1 MDNKYINIYN
11 NLVNL
16 TRNKILYENF
26 SSQDTFSDRLIF
38 FLFHFGFFLMV
49 FKKKTKKETLQEIYD
64 YNFKQL
70 ELSIREMGYGD
81 VSINKKMKTYLN
93 IFHAILNKID
103 NWENLSDFEKSKILS
118 NFLNINEVKPNL
130 IDYFNKYLLNLSNNT
145 LNYYIKG
152 VIKPKI

>member
-1 MDNKYINIYN
+1 
-11 NLVNL
+11 
-16 TRNKILYENF
+16 
-26 SSQDTFSDRLIF
+26 
-38 FLFHFGFFLMV
+38 MV
-49 FKKKTKKETLQEIYD
+49 FKKNTEKKILQEIYD

-81 VSINKKMKTYLN
+81 VAINKKMKNYLN
-93 IFHAILNKID
+93 IFHAILDKID
-103 NWENLSDFEKSKILS
+103 NWENLSDFEKNKILC
-118 NFLNINEVKPNL
+118 NFLNINEVKSNL

>member
-1 MDNKYINIYN
+1 
-11 NLVNL
+11 
-16 TRNKILYENF
+16 
-26 SSQDTFSDRLIF
+26 
-38 FLFHFGFFLMV
+38 MV
-49 FKKKTKKETLQEIYD
+49 FKKNTEKKILQQIYD

-81 VSINKKMKTYLN
+81 VVINKKMKTYLN
-93 IFHAILNKID
+93 IFHAILDKID

-118 NFLNINEVKPNL
+118 NFLNINEVKSNL

>member
-16 TRNKILYENF
+16 TRNKSLYENF
-26 SSQDTFSDRLIF
+26 SNQDTFSDRLIF
-38 FLFHFGFFLMV
+38 FLFHFGFFLTV
-49 FKKKTKKETLQEIYD
+49 FKKKTEKKILKEIYD
-64 YNFKQL
+64 CNFNQL

-81 VSINKKMKTYLN
+81 ITINKKMKTYLN
-93 IFHAILNKID
+93 IFHSILDKIHNWD
-103 NWENLSDFEKSKILS
+103 NLTDFEKSKILS
-118 NFLNINEVKPNL
+118 NFLNINEVKSNL

>member
-1 MDNKYINIYN
+1 
-11 NLVNL
+11 
-16 TRNKILYENF
+16 
-26 SSQDTFSDRLIF
+26 
-38 FLFHFGFFLMV
+38 MV
-49 FKKKTKKETLQEIYD
+49 FKKNTKKETLQEIYD

-81 VSINKKMKTYLN
+81 VAINKKMKTYLN

-118 NFLNINEVKPNL
+118 NFLNINEVKSNL

>member
-1 MDNKYINIYN
+1 
-11 NLVNL
+11 
-16 TRNKILYENF
+16 
-26 SSQDTFSDRLIF
+26 
-38 FLFHFGFFLMV
+38 MV
-49 FKKKTKKETLQEIYD
+49 FKKNTEKEILQEIYD

-81 VSINKKMKTYLN
+81 VAINKKMKNYLN
-93 IFHAILNKID
+93 IFHAILDKID
-103 NWENLSDFEKSKILS
+103 NWENLSDFEKNKILS
-118 NFLNINEVKPNL
+118 NFLNINEVKSNL

>member
-1 MDNKYINIYN
+1 
-11 NLVNL
+11 
-16 TRNKILYENF
+16 
-26 SSQDTFSDRLIF
+26 
-38 FLFHFGFFLMV
+38 MV
-49 FKKKTKKETLQEIYD
+49 FKKNTEKETLQQIYD

-81 VSINKKMKTYLN
+81 VVINKKMKTYLN
-93 IFHAILNKID
+93 IFHAILDKID

-118 NFLNINEVKPNL
+118 NFLNINEVKSNL

-152 VIKPKI
+152 VIKSQI